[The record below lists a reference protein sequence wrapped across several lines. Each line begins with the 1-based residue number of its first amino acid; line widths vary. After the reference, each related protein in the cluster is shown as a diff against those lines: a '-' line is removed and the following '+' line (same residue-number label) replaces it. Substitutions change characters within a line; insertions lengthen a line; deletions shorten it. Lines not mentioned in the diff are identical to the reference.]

1 MKIAY
6 ISPVTVQKS
15 TENVSDYDFVINRR
29 HIQQA
34 VQLQKLGAEVIFYRL
49 TTSSKK
55 FVKYFEKVKIV
66 FCPVSYDFNKKK
78 KVGWSGGSEYSI
90 TLLNEIRNFK
100 PDIIHFYNYL
110 LGSYWFFFL
119 FAKLISAKMFAE
131 HVGGY
136 TLTFKSKSLISWSHF
151 KRFIHYKFLKSTNKI
166 MIQIPTEI
174 KNLQALGIHR
184 DRLVDNIPHIGI
196 DTDAFRVIS
205 KEMACLK
212 TGANKKNKNILF
224 VGRILRDMTTP
235 KNPFILIDVLKELNK
250 KYLGY
255 NLIIIGDGPDS
266 LEFRKEVND
275 KGLTKQVIMPGWVSS
290 RNILCHYYNS
300 SDIFVFP
307 HIIENIGGVGGALN
321 EAMSCGVPSIV
332 YSNKGQTYKDNY
344 LYYVKPHSEEE
355 LVKAIVKLSDDHILA
370 KKMSDNCLNEIKTKF
385 IWKNIGMNL
394 HTEYSELIK
403 N

>member
-1 MKIAY
+1 MH
-6 ISPVTVQKS
+6 SNTGD
-15 TENVSDYDFVINRR
+15 N
-29 HIQQA
+29 
-34 VQLQKLGAEVIFYRL
+34 
-49 TTSSKK
+49 
-55 FVKYFEKVKIV
+55 
-66 FCPVSYDFNKKK
+66 
-78 KVGWSGGSEYSI
+78 
-90 TLLNEIRNFK
+90 
-100 PDIIHFYNYL
+100 
-110 LGSYWFFFL
+110 
-119 FAKLISAKMFAE
+119 
-131 HVGGY
+131 
-136 TLTFKSKSLISWSHF
+136 
-151 KRFIHYKFLKSTNKI
+151 
-166 MIQIPTEI
+166 
-174 KNLQALGIHR
+174 
-184 DRLVDNIPHIGI
+184 RLVDNIPHIGI
-196 DTDAFRVIS
+196 DTDVFRVIS
-205 KEMACLK
+205 KETACLK

-250 KYLGY
+250 KYSGY

-307 HIIENIGGVGGALN
+307 FITENIGGVGGALN